1 MASYMDAVEGKHTD
15 GREQGIAMSK
25 EDLIDLVIDQMLK
38 DIENGDFTAIQ
49 ELLIT
54 VPETNLKSFLSEGP
68 Y

>member
-25 EDLIDLVIDQMLK
+25 EDLIDLVIDQIIQDVK
-38 DIENGDFTAIQ
+38 NADYTAIH
-49 ELLIT
+49 ELLLL